1 MKIVV
6 AGCGK
11 IGSSIIKY
19 LVNEG
24 HSVTVIDE
32 DEEILNDILSI
43 CDVGAIVGNAS
54 YVSTQEEANVS
65 RCSIF
70 IAVTGNDE
78 LNLVSS
84 KIAKSLG
91 AKKTIARVRDT
102 EYTDQSDMIRESFDI
117 DMIINPELTTAKEIF
132 NLLRFPF
139 AKRVS
144 AFENGKAVSV
154 EIEVPEESE
163 ITNRYVKD
171 LMTEFDRKIIFA
183 GILREDG
190 ELIIPNGECMI
201 MAADRINIISS
212 PKYIDDFFKKAG
224 IFNQKVTS
232 VFIVGGSRTSF
243 HLARMLSEDG
253 VEVKIIEKSEKRCK
267 LLTQS
272 LTGDVEIVK
281 ADGTNEQIL
290 DEEGISSY
298 SACVALTNLD
308 EENILVSLYAKS
320 HEIETIITKINNDR
334 LSGILNE
341 LGISTKIQPR
351 KVTVN
356 HILYFTRVMRA
367 KEENTIER
375 LRKTMDDKMEILEFN
390 VNENE
395 EFTGKSIKELS
406 IKNGILLA
414 SIIRRGRAIVPSGD
428 VVIDGDDKIII
439 ATKTNV
445 KSLDRILK

>member
-11 IGSSIIKY
+11 IGSSIVKY

-32 DEEILNDILSI
+32 DENLLNDFITSY
-43 CDVGAIVGNAS
+43 DVGAIVGNAA
-54 YVSTQEEANVS
+54 YVSTQQEANVS

-84 KIAKSLG
+84 RVAKSLG

-102 EYTDQSDMIRESFDI
+102 EYTDQSDLLKESFDI

-132 NLLRFPF
+132 NILRFPF
-139 AKRVS
+139 AKSVS

-154 EIEVPEESE
+154 EIKVPEDCE
-163 ITNRYVKD
+163 ISNKSVKD

-183 GILREDG
+183 GILRDD
-190 ELIIPNGECMI
+190 ELIIPNGESVVLSG
-201 MAADRINIISS
+201 DRINIISS
-212 PKYIDDFFKKAG
+212 PKNIDEFFKKAG

-232 VFIVGGSRTSF
+232 VFIVGGSRISF

-253 VEVKIIEKSEKRCK
+253 VDVKIIERDEQRCK

-272 LTGDVEIVK
+272 LTGAVEIVK

-290 DEEGISSY
+290 DEEGISTY
-298 SACVALTNLD
+298 SACVALTNHD
-308 EENILVSLYAKS
+308 EENILVSLYAKTHS
-320 HEIETIITKINNDR
+320 VETIITKINNDR
-334 LSGILNE
+334 LNDILNE
-341 LGISTKIQPR
+341 LGISTRIQPR
-351 KVTVN
+351 RVTVN

-375 LRKTMDDKMEILEFN
+375 LRKTMNDKMEILEFN
-390 VNENE
+390 VNSSED
-395 EFTGKSIKELS
+395 FTGKSIKELS

-414 SIIRRGRAIVPSGD
+414 SIIRRGKAIVPSGD

>member
-19 LVNEG
+19 LVSEG

-32 DEEILNDILSI
+32 DENVLNDILAV
-43 CDVGAIVGNAS
+43 CDVGAIAGNAS
-54 YVSTQEEANVS
+54 YVSTQQEANVS

-84 KIAKSLG
+84 KVAKSLG
-91 AKKTIARVRDT
+91 AKKTIVRVRDT
-102 EYTDQSDMIRESFDI
+102 EYTDQSDMLKECFNI

-132 NLLRFPF
+132 NILRFPF
-139 AKRVS
+139 AKTVS

-154 EIEVPEESE
+154 EIEVPENSE
-163 ITNRYVKD
+163 ITNKSVKD

-183 GILREDG
+183 GILRGED
-190 ELIIPNGECMI
+190 LIIPNGESVI
-201 MAADRINIISS
+201 MADDRINIISS
-212 PKYIDDFFKKAG
+212 PKNIDDFFKKAG

-232 VFIVGGSRTSF
+232 VFIVGGSRISF

-253 VEVKIIEKSEKRCK
+253 VEVKIIEKNENRCK

-272 LTGDVEIVK
+272 LTGDIEIVK

-298 SACVALTNLD
+298 SAFVALTNFD

-334 LSGILNE
+334 LNGILDE
-341 LGISTKIQPR
+341 LGVSTRIQPR

-375 LRKTMDDKMEILEFN
+375 LRKTMNDKMEILEFN
-390 VNENE
+390 VNNSED
-395 EFTGKSIKELS
+395 FSGKSIKDLS

-414 SIIRRGRAIVPSGD
+414 SIIRKGKAIVPSGD

>member
-11 IGSSIIKY
+11 IGSSIVKY

-32 DEEILNDILSI
+32 DENLLNDFITSY
-43 CDVGAIVGNAS
+43 DVGAIVGNAA
-54 YVSTQEEANVS
+54 YVSTQQEANVP

-84 KIAKSLG
+84 RVAKSLG

-102 EYTDQSDMIRESFDI
+102 EYTDQSDLLKESFDI

-132 NLLRFPF
+132 NILRFPF
-139 AKRVS
+139 AKSVS

-154 EIEVPEESE
+154 EIKVPEACE
-163 ITNRYVKD
+163 ISNKSVKD

-183 GILREDG
+183 GILRDD
-190 ELIIPNGECMI
+190 ELIIPNGESEI
-201 MAADRINIISS
+201 LSGDRINIISS

-232 VFIVGGSRTSF
+232 VFIVGGSRISF

-253 VEVKIIEKSEKRCK
+253 VEVKIIERDEQRCK

-272 LTGDVEIVK
+272 LTGDIEIVK

-290 DEEGISSY
+290 DEEGISTY
-298 SACVALTNLD
+298 SACVALTNHD
-308 EENILVSLYAKS
+308 EENILVSLYAKTHS
-320 HEIETIITKINNDR
+320 VETIITKINNDR
-334 LSGILNE
+334 LNDILNE
-341 LGISTKIQPR
+341 LGISTRIQPR
-351 KVTVN
+351 RVTVN

-375 LRKTMDDKMEILEFN
+375 LRKTMNDKMEILEFN
-390 VNENE
+390 VNSSED
-395 EFTGKSIKELS
+395 FTGKSIKELS

-414 SIIRRGRAIVPSGD
+414 SIIRRGKAIVPSGD